1 VQGAWSWRRGLL
13 LIVAL
18 ATATRAA
25 MILASLHFTLFG
37 DPEDYQRHAASIAV
51 GRGFPP
57 TVIASP
63 GTPSAFRPPG
73 YPFSLG
79 GVYALVGDHPQAGR
93 ALSAGL
99 GVLAVV
105 LLAYLGR
112 TLWNPR
118 VGLLAGAI
126 AAVYP
131 PLVALDASLLSE
143 ALFLPL
149 ELAFALSVAA
159 LARAPE
165 RLRWALAAGALCA
178 AAALT
183 RAVADAWLL
192 IALGVVAAAG
202 PAARHRWRAAG
213 AVVAA
218 FGLVLA
224 PWTIRNL
231 DTLHALVPVTTESG
245 YTLAGQYN
253 PAAGTADAYQ
263 AVWRVPQTVPALAA
277 RLRALERRPGGADEV
292 RLDASL
298 RSYGLR
304 YLGRHPGHLAVAT
317 ALDSLRLFD
326 LGPGHG
332 FVTALTYREMAIP
345 ASLQTLTTRS
355 AQLVAVLALLAVI
368 AAAAGVGGLRIG
380 PWWLW
385 AIPVL
390 TLTLTVPMV
399 GNPLKRA
406 PLDPL
411 LILLTAAGLSAAL
424 DAVASRRATRRP
436 RAET

>member
-1 VQGAWSWRRGLL
+1 
-13 LIVAL
+13 
-18 ATATRAA
+18 
-25 MILASLHFTLFG
+25 
-37 DPEDYQRHAASIAV
+37 
-51 GRGFPP
+51 
-57 TVIASP
+57 
-63 GTPSAFRPPG
+63 
-73 YPFSLG
+73 
-79 GVYALVGDHPQAGR
+79 VYALVGDHPQAGR
-93 ALSAGL
+93 ALSALL
-99 GVLAVV
+99 GVLTVV

-112 TLWNPR
+112 TLWSPR

-159 LARAPE
+159 LARAPD

-178 AAALT
+178 VAALT

-192 IALGVVAAAG
+192 IALAVVAAAG
-202 PAARHRWRAAG
+202 PAAGRNEARHRWRAAG
-213 AVVAA
+213 AVIAA
-218 FGLVLA
+218 FVLVLA

-253 PAAGTADAYQ
+253 PVAGTPDAYQ

-277 RLRALERRPGGADEV
+277 RLSALERRPGGADEV

-368 AAAAGVGGLRIG
+368 AAATGVGGLRIG

-436 RAET
+436 RAETLKAT